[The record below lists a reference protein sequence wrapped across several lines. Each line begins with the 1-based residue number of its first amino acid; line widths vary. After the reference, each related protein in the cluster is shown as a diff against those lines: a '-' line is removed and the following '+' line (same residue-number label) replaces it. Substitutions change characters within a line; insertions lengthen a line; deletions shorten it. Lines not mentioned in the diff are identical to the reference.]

1 MRNEETE
8 IRIEAMRRLDV
19 VARALGPDNTVDELV
34 PFLIGETPPCLRARL
49 SLSAPRD
56 PMRRLSAGRFGLGLP
71 APGGPEGN

>member
-34 PFLIGETPPCLRARL
+34 PFLIGEPLPCVRARPPR
-49 SLSAPRD
+49 SAPHRTWCFRNMAAWGSGSR
-56 PMRRLSAGRFGLGLP
+56 PVALRETS
-71 APGGPEGN
+71 